1 MVWSLKIFF
10 WSAGYRGIS
19 KLMVDKA
26 AIPSFNITKLIYTNI
41 IIFFRSKDGQYEL
54 VWLEDG
60 SVAFKAN
67 NGKFVGTKKSGH
79 LYANCDTLDEPNAK
93 YYFYLINRY
102 FTICNLGCNDDFVFH
117 NSKIIKSSD
126 SHEMISPKVLK
137 IRQNLNVTVLLLSQF
152 YVLKF

>member
-1 MVWSLKIFF
+1 MGGFIRRL
-10 WSAGYRGIS
+10 
-19 KLMVDKA
+19 L
-26 AIPSFNITKLIYTNI
+26 YTNI
-41 IIFFRSKDGQYEL
+41 VIFFRSKDGQYEL

-102 FTICNLGCNDDFVFH
+102 FMICNIECNDDFVFH
-117 NSKIIKSSD
+117 NSKVIKSSD
-126 SHEMISPKVLK
+126 SHEKISPKVLK
-137 IRQNLNVTVLLLSQF
+137 IWQKLECDHFITYLHHFIFQSFEFLNFLQKNLPKIGKRN
-152 YVLKF
+152 K

>member
-1 MVWSLKIFF
+1 MI
-10 WSAGYRGIS
+10 
-19 KLMVDKA
+19 
-26 AIPSFNITKLIYTNI
+26 
-41 IIFFRSKDGQYEL
+41 
-54 VWLEDG
+54 WLEDG

-102 FTICNLGCNDDFVFH
+102 FIICNLGCIDDFVFN

-126 SHEMISPKVLK
+126 SYEIRSLKVLK
-137 IRQNLNVTVLLLSQF
+137 IWQKLECDSFITFTILCFKVLNSLIF
-152 YVLKF
+152 